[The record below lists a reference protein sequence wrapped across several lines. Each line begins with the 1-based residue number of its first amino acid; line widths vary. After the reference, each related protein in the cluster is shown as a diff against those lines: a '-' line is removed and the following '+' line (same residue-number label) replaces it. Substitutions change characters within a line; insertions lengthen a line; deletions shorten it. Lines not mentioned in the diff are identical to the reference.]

1 MADSPQDVTAPP
13 DAPIA
18 QVECGDRPSLATA
31 LRARA
36 ARGLRYARLRP
47 FDASTPEG
55 RADER
60 YRRVLL
66 TATASMASR
75 GVAILTML
83 ISLPLTLHYLG
94 HDRYGMWMT
103 ISSVVGLLG
112 FADLGLGNG
121 LLNAISN
128 ADGRGDR
135 DDARR
140 YTTSALLML
149 TTVAIALGAA
159 FALAYPWVPWGKLF
173 NVTSDQAT
181 RESGPAVAAFMVCF
195 LCNLPLGVARQV
207 QVGYQ
212 EGLAANLWQCLAS
225 LLGFAA
231 LLVAIALHAGLAWL
245 IVAMAGGPCLAYLL
259 NSVVVFGV
267 QKPWLRPSRSALHF
281 GAALRLLRMGS
292 MFFILQIT
300 CAMAFTADN
309 LIVARVLGSEVVPTY
324 AISARMF
331 AIPSIVVALA
341 INPLWP
347 AYGEALARGDVAWV
361 RRTLY
366 RSLQLTLAIV
376 VPSAVFLVLTGGFI
390 VRVWTHDP
398 NVVPSLGLLL
408 GLGTWLIVGQIAN
421 SLATFLNGVHIIRF
435 QAVVCL
441 IAAFV
446 NLWASVVLTRRMG
459 VAGVIWGT
467 NVAYGLLICTP
478 YAFYIPTVL
487 RRIGRPAPQPAAE
500 GE

>member
-13 DAPIA
+13 DATA
-18 QVECGDRPSLATA
+18 AEVARGDQPSLAAA

-36 ARGLRYARLRP
+36 ARGLRFARLRP
-47 FDASTPEG
+47 FDTSTPEG
-55 RADER
+55 RANER

-66 TATASMASR
+66 TAAASLGSR

-149 TTVAIALGAA
+149 STVALVLGVA
-159 FALAYPWVPWGKLF
+159 FALVYPWVPWGKLF
-173 NVTSDQAT
+173 NVKTAQAA
-181 RESGPAVAAFMVCF
+181 RESGPAVAAFMACF
-195 LCNLPLGVARQV
+195 LCNLPLAVVQRV

-231 LLVAIALHAGLAWL
+231 LLVAIFLHAGLVWL
-245 IVAMAGGPCLAYLL
+245 IAAMAGGPCVAYLI
-259 NSVVVFGV
+259 NSAVVFGV
-267 QKPWLRPSRSALHF
+267 QKPWLRPARSAMHF
-281 GAALRLLRMGS
+281 AAALRLLRMGS

-309 LIVARVLGSEVVPTY
+309 IIVARVLGSDAVPTY

-331 AIPSIVVALA
+331 AIPSLVVALA

-376 VPSAVFLVLTGGFI
+376 VPSAVFLVLTGAFI

-408 GLGTWLIVGQIAN
+408 GLGTWLIIGQVAN
-421 SLATFLNGVHIIRF
+421 SLATFLNGIHVIRF

-441 IAAFV
+441 LAAFV
-446 NLWASVVLTRRMG
+446 NLWASVVLTRRIG

-467 NVAYGLLICTP
+467 NIAYGLLICTP
-478 YAFYIPTVL
+478 YAFYIPMLVK
-487 RRIGRPAPQPAAE
+487 RIGRQAPAPTQ
-500 GE
+500 GD